1 MSVERHS
8 TSKKAGLVLAGRFVF
23 SEKRM
28 KAINI
33 ITGISILGVIV
44 GVTTIAVVMSVL
56 NGFQDLAR
64 MLFLTID
71 SDVQITAT
79 VGNQMIISDSL
90 LRKIERMPEV
100 RAAHPFVEGKAVII
114 SDKKSGVIMV
124 KGFEKKALESLGEI
138 YEIGGR
144 LPKARGICVGKSVA
158 HRYSLYMDSPVRVF
172 GPKFVDEGLIALE
185 NPLMA
190 NLPELPV
197 FQVKNYFSAHRI
209 FDESYVLLSL
219 GDAQQVFQLQKDRV
233 SGIDIHAAKNI
244 SDEELKTKIQTL
256 LVQEG
261 KNNAFQ
267 VSSLSDKYAALFQV
281 MELEKWGS
289 YVVLMLI
296 IIVASL
302 SLIGSLTM
310 TAIEKKRDLYFLRC
324 IGLPKTSIYQVF
336 LFEGLIIALVG
347 TFLGTALG
355 FLICTLQQEYGFVK
369 LPSAEAFIIDAYPVK
384 MKWQD
389 FLAVVIGTLTIC
401 FAASQYPAKKA
412 LELSEQR

>member
-1 MSVERHS
+1 M
-8 TSKKAGLVLAGRFVF
+8 
-23 SEKRM
+23 
-28 KAINI
+28 INI

-64 MLFLTID
+64 ALFLTID
-71 SDVQITAT
+71 SDVQITAKI
-79 VGNQMIISDSL
+79 GNNFRVSDSL
-90 LRKIERMPEV
+90 LSKIQSLPEV
-100 RAAHPFVEGKAVII
+100 RSANRFVEGKAVII
-114 SDKKSGVIMV
+114 SERKSGVIMV
-124 KGFEKKALESLGEI
+124 KGFEKNALTELGKI

-144 LPKARGICVGKSVA
+144 FPGNRSICVGKTVA
-158 HRYSLYMDSPVRVF
+158 YHYQLFMDSPVRIF
-172 GPKFVDEGLIALE
+172 GPKFIDEGLLALE

-190 NLPELPV
+190 DFPEPPV
-197 FQVKNYFSAHRI
+197 FQVKNYFAAHRS

-219 GDAQQVFQLQKDRV
+219 SDAQEVFQFQKDRV
-233 SGIDIHAAKNI
+233 SGIDIYAAKGLTDNKLKDAIEALLKHEGI
-244 SDEELKTKIQTL
+244 SEQL
-256 LVQEG
+256 
-261 KNNAFQ
+261 Q
-267 VSSLSDKYAALFQV
+267 VSSLSDKYEELFRV

-289 YVVLMLI
+289 YAVLMLI

-324 IGLPKTSIYQVF
+324 IGLPKNSIYQVF
-336 LFEGLIIALVG
+336 LFEGLIIAIVG
-347 TFLGTALG
+347 TFLGALLG
-355 FLICTLQQEYGFVK
+355 FVICTLQQSYGFVK
-369 LPSAEAFIIDAYPVK
+369 LPSAEAFIIDSYPVK

-389 FLAVVIGTLTIC
+389 FLAVIIGTLSVC